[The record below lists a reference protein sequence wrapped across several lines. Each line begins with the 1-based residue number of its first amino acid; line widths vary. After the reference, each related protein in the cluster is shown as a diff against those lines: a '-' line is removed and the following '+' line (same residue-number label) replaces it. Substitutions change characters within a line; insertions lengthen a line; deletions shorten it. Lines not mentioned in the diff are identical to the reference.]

1 MFIYIT
7 IPLGNHFYNHG
18 YIYIYISPWFHGYTS
33 DFHGYAYDFPR
44 QVPKKPMISKLAKGN
59 GRFVESHGNPT
70 QRRRVKARAAPS
82 TR

>member
-1 MFIYIT
+1 MDV
-7 IPLGNHFYNHG
+7 
-18 YIYIYISPWFHGYTS
+18 YIYIYPPGFMVIHLIFMVTPC
-33 DFHGYAYDFPR
+33 YAYDFPR

-59 GRFVESHGNPT
+59 GRFVESHENPT